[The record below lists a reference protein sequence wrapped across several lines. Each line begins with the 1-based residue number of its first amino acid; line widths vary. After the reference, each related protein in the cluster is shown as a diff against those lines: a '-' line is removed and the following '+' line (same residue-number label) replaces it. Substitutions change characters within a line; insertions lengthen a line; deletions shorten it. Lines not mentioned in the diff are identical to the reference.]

1 MGTNVKLLNKIKNNN
16 SKMGET
22 LVAVYIYIYIVYCL
36 YVKNK
41 IKSYKNKG
49 KFMSNFSSIILPFC
63 IFI

>member
-41 IKSYKNKG
+41 IKYEIEKG
-49 KFMSNFSSIILPFC
+49 GV
-63 IFI
+63 